1 MDSARPAGE
10 NRSRRTRH
18 PVALAI
24 GIGCCVLAV
33 VVGTYLLGTFDSR
46 LMVPV
51 WIAFGAMLIVP
62 LRKLGARESSVG
74 AALFIVVAA
83 LFAGYGADLAR
94 DDVTLQVRGE
104 KVAATVAKER
114 QEGVGKSRRSFY
126 VLERRDGTRVP
137 GPEMATGFEAYEV
150 GQALTVLVDPE
161 GELEPRTPGEA
172 DATGELLSS
181 GGALLAALGCV
192 AWMTWR
198 GSVAARREEDA
209 GTSPTQD
216 EQDEQEQKLREALR
230 TSPTDRRGYIKVPPE
245 DYPAVSHRRAARIA
259 WEMGLRA
266 EATGN
271 RGSWRFGESVV
282 VEVPLD

>member
-1 MDSARPAGE
+1 MRSARPEGE

-33 VVGTYLLGTFDSR
+33 VVGTYLLGSFDSLR
-46 LMVPV
+46 MVPV
-51 WIAFGAMLIVP
+51 WIGFGAMLIVP

-74 AALFIVVAA
+74 AALFIAVAA

-104 KVAATVAKER
+104 KVVATVAEER
-114 QEGVGKSRRSFY
+114 QEGVGKSRRSYY
-126 VLERRDGTRVP
+126 VLEGRDGTRVP

-181 GGALLAALGCV
+181 GGALFAALGCV

-198 GSVAARREEDA
+198 GSVAARRGEDA
-209 GTSPTQD
+209 WTSSA
-216 EQDEQEQKLREALR
+216 QDEQEQKLREALR
-230 TSPTDRRGYIKVPPE
+230 RSPTDRRGYIKVPPE
-245 DYPAVSHRRAARIA
+245 DYPAISHRRAARIA

-271 RGSWRFGESVV
+271 RGAWRFGESVV

>member
-1 MDSARPAGE
+1 MSSAPPEGE
-10 NRSRRTRH
+10 NRARRARH

-33 VVGTYLLGTFDSR
+33 VAGAYLLGTFDSL

-51 WIAFGAMLIVP
+51 WIAFGAVLIVP
-62 LRKLGARESSVG
+62 LRKLGARESSTG

-114 QEGVGKSRRSFY
+114 QEGVGKSRRSYY

-150 GQALTVLVDPE
+150 GRALTVLVDPE

-198 GSVAARREEDA
+198 GSVAARRGEDA
-209 GTSPTQD
+209 GTSPVR
-216 EQDEQEQKLREALR
+216 DEQEQQLREALR
-230 TSPTDRRGYIKVPPE
+230 TFPTDRRGYIKVPSE
-245 DYPAVSHRRAARIA
+245 DYPAISHRRAARIA